1 MNKADNP
8 MDSDWNLKELMTSLE
23 VIGLVKPTTS
33 IDAEAVV
40 EATDC
45 QKLATL
51 IAGLQQAYHVLCETC
66 KPADPTGPTVCD
78 LGNFAPKAVE

>member
-1 MNKADNP
+1 MDTDKP
-8 MDSDWNLKELMTSLE
+8 MDSEWNLKELMTVLE

-33 IDAEAVV
+33 IEGEAVA

-51 IAGLQQAYHVLCETC
+51 IAGLKEAYHVLCETC
-66 KPADPTGPTVCD
+66 EPTDPTGPAVCD
-78 LGNFAPKAVE
+78 LGNFAPKVDE